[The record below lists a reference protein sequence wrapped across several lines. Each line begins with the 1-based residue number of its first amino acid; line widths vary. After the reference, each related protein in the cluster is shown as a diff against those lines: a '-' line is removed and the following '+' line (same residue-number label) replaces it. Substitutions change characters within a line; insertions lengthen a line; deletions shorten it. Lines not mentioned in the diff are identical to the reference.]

1 MRIRTW
7 LVVALG
13 VLAVLLLAGRAATAL
28 VVDHAWYDAMS
39 VPWVFWEQ
47 FLDTVLLQGGT
58 WLLGSIFAFAN
69 LHAVRRTIRAVAVP
83 SRVANIEVTAML
95 PPRRLLSI
103 TIVLAA
109 LIGFALALPL
119 TDWTSVAMVRHGV
132 PFGEIEGMLD
142 RDLGFYVYVLPL
154 EETLYLWSL
163 ATLVLV
169 VTLVTLLYAL
179 TRSLRMDGRRIVA
192 STHVRRHLSVL
203 GAIVLLLLAWSYRLD
218 SFDLLQ
224 RGSGPNGLFLRM
236 DHVVVLP
243 VDRVLVILCA
253 IAAPIFLRAG
263 WSGQVRSA
271 FVTLSLVLT
280 AAIGGRHLLPIA
292 LSRSTLVGDPS
303 RRDQPYLA
311 NRTLVSRRA
320 YDVDGIRLAS
330 PDSGSAPHTAVRT
343 RMSLS
348 SIASRVSLWDPEA
361 TRARNV
367 DGRSVQV
374 DAGATGWVRTSSGDI
389 GALLVRRP
397 VAGVE
402 RWSISIANATLPM
415 LRDSVLDFAPGLRDD
430 GSGEEGE
437 PIAAPGLYTP
447 RLVRDPAGVMG
458 TPLRGLGMRVAQAW
472 ANRDPALLEADT
484 MTGAAPRLVTYRDVR
499 QRVMRLAPV
508 LVQGEEVQ
516 PILHDNAL
524 LWAVSLYSASAHYP
538 LSQRWMLAGGERSY
552 FRLAATALV
561 DATTGRVRFIPVER
575 VDPIARSWFAK
586 IPALMVNARDLPA
599 GLLDQ
604 LPPASDGAIAQLR
617 TFARY
622 GSRLD
627 GAIARQPPDSL
638 FNGATPPI
646 HLVGSALGA
655 VSAWSVPLLSN
666 GDDID
671 GVITAVGGRYRGT
684 YWDAAARP
692 RLRWS
697 VQAERLRSALDSARA
712 ALPDGSRREP
722 RARFG
727 RVHVVAGDETPVL
740 LQSLL
745 SVRADGST
753 IVSRVAVLDGA
764 RLAMGGTAG
773 EALAA
778 LRGQPTTARDAAWP
792 LPGGAERDAR
802 LTSLYDA
809 MREALRRGEWTRFGA
824 AFDSLGTLLGKPPQ

>member
-13 VLAVLLLAGRAATAL
+13 VLAVLLLAGRAVTAL
-28 VVDHAWYDAMS
+28 VVDHAWYDALS
-39 VPWVFWEQ
+39 VPWIFWEQ
-47 FLDTVLLQGGT
+47 LLDTVLLQGGT
-58 WLLGSIFAFAN
+58 WLLGSLFAFAN
-69 LHAVRRTIRAVAVP
+69 LHAVRRTILAVAVP
-83 SRVANIEVTAML
+83 SRVANLELTAML

-109 LIGFALALPL
+109 LIGFAIALPL

-154 EETLYLWSL
+154 EESLYLWAL

-169 VTLVTLLYAL
+169 ITVVTLLYAL

-263 WSGQVRSA
+263 WTGQLRSA
-271 FVTLSLVLT
+271 FVTLSLVLA

-292 LSRSTLVGDPS
+292 LSRSALVGDPS

-320 YDVDGIRLAS
+320 YDVDGIRSAT

-343 RMSLS
+343 RLSLS
-348 SIASRVSLWDPEA
+348 SVASRVSLWDPES

-374 DAGATGWVRTSSGDI
+374 DAGTAGWARTSGGDVA
-389 GALLVRRP
+389 ALLVRRP
-397 VAGVE
+397 VTGAE
-402 RWSISIANATLPM
+402 RWSVAVANATMPT
-415 LRDSVLDFAPGLRDD
+415 LRDSVLDIVPGLRDD
-430 GSGEEGE
+430 DTAEEGE
-437 PIAAPGLYTP
+437 PIAAPGLYTQ
-447 RLVRDPAGVMG
+447 RVVRDPAGVMG

-472 ANRDPALLEADT
+472 ANRDPSLLEADT
-484 MTGAAPRLVTYRDVR
+484 AAGAAPRLVTYRDVR
-499 QRVMRLAPV
+499 QRVTRLAPV
-508 LVQGEEVQ
+508 FVQGEEVQ
-516 PILHDNAL
+516 PILHAGAL

-538 LSQRWMLAGGERSY
+538 LSHRWMLAGGERSY
-552 FRLAATALV
+552 FRLAGTALV
-561 DATTGRVRFIPVER
+561 DAATGRVRFIPVER
-575 VDPIARSWFAK
+575 ADPIARSWFAK
-586 IPALMVNARDLPA
+586 IPTLVVTARDLPA

-604 LPPASDGAIAQLR
+604 LPPASDGALAQLR

-622 GSRLD
+622 GSRLE
-627 GAIARQPPDSL
+627 GAIERHLPDSL
-638 FNGATPPI
+638 FSGATPPI

-655 VSAWSVPLLSN
+655 VPAWSVPLLN
-666 GDDID
+666 GGDEID

-684 YWDAAARP
+684 YWDSTARP
-692 RLRWS
+692 RVRWS
-697 VQAERLRSALDSARA
+697 VQTERLRAALDSARA
-712 ALPDGSRREP
+712 SLPDGTRREP

-727 RVHVVAGDETPVL
+727 RVHVVAGEETPLL
-740 LQSLL
+740 LQSLFSL
-745 SVRADGST
+745 RADGST

-764 RLAMGGTAG
+764 RLSVGGTAG
-773 EALAA
+773 EAIAA
-778 LRGQPTTARDAAWP
+778 LRGQPNATRDAAIWP
-792 LPGGAERDAR
+792 PGGAEREVR
-802 LTSLYDA
+802 LAALYEA